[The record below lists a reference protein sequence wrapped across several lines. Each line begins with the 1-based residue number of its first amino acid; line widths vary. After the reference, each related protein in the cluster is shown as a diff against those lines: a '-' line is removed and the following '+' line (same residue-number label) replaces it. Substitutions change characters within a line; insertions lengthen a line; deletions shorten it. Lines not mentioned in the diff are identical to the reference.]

1 MPPDGPLT
9 MHTDPGAPI
18 EKIVIAGGGTAGW
31 MAAALLARCFGDALR
46 VELVESEAIGTV
58 GVGESTIPPIKR
70 FNEALGID
78 EDDFIR
84 KTGATFKLGIQFDG
98 WGNPDDCYMHAFGR
112 IGLNLQL
119 GDFHQ
124 YWLRSRAEGN
134 PDGLWNYSINALAAK
149 THRFDRLDP
158 GPNGRFGYAY
168 HFDASLYAA
177 YLRAYSEARGV
188 TRTEG
193 RIALVERRSADGLI
207 ASLKLDDGRRIHGDF
222 FIDCT
227 GFRRLLIGEALGVP
241 YEDWTHWLPCDR
253 AFAVP
258 CESAPP
264 LLAHTRA
271 VAKNAGWQWRIPLQH
286 RLGNGHVY
294 CGAFMSDDEAAAILL
309 AGLDGEAAADPKPLR
324 FTTGRCREFW
334 HKNCLALGLAGGFME
349 PLESTSIHLIQK
361 GISRLVGNFPSSP
374 ADEVTARLFN
384 RELREEFDGIRDL
397 LILHY
402 KSNQR
407 MDSAF
412 WRACREM
419 SVPDELHYRMQ
430 LFREGAQVYTTQ
442 WEMFSES
449 SWVQVLLGQNVL
461 PRTYH
466 RLADSIGS
474 AELRG
479 YMAKVKAAVVDTV
492 RKMPGHADFIAAHC
506 AMECDGGPAGKRGDL

>member
-1 MPPDGPLT
+1 M
-9 MHTDPGAPI
+9 
-18 EKIVIAGGGTAGW
+18 
-31 MAAALLARCFGDALR
+31 
-46 VELVESEAIGTV
+46 
-58 GVGESTIPPIKR
+58 
-70 FNEALGID
+70 
-78 EDDFIR
+78 
-84 KTGATFKLGIQFDG
+84 
-98 WGNPDDCYMHAFGR
+98 
-112 IGLNLQL
+112 
-119 GDFHQ
+119 
-124 YWLRSRAEGN
+124 
-134 PDGLWNYSINALAAK
+134 
-149 THRFDRLDP
+149 
-158 GPNGRFGYAY
+158 
-168 HFDASLYAA
+168 
-177 YLRAYSEARGV
+177 

-193 RIALVERRSADGLI
+193 RIALVERHSADGRI

-253 AFAVP
+253 ALAVP
-258 CESAPP
+258 CGSALP

-271 VAKNAGWQWRIPLQH
+271 VARSAGWQWRIPLQH

-294 CGAFMSDDEAAAILL
+294 CSAFMSDDEATATLL
-309 AGLDGEAAADPKPLR
+309 ASLDGTASADPKPIR

-361 GISRLVGNFPSSP
+361 GISHLVGNFPSSP
-374 ADEVTARLFN
+374 ADGVSARLFN
-384 RELREEFDGIRDL
+384 RELGEEFDGIRDL

-412 WRACREM
+412 WNACREM
-419 SVPDELHYRMQ
+419 SVPDELEYRMQ

-479 YMAKVKAAVVDTV
+479 YMGRVKAVVVDAV
-492 RKMPGHADFIAAHC
+492 RKMPGHADFIAEHC
-506 AMECDGGPAGKRGDL
+506 AMEQDGGAEGERGKR